1 MAKAKLRLLLYGIW
15 YFIVF
20 LILMAILFL
29 DFDFSNNLWFFIPYL
44 IVCTLVGPLINKIAP
59 KQKRS
64 DDDGNN

>member
-1 MAKAKLRLLLYGIW
+1 M
-15 YFIVF
+15 F